1 MKLARLLGSDHPLFA
16 YNLEQLERATG
27 GAGIDVQLVTEM
39 HDKAI
44 AVMHELGL
52 DPADTTADELYRAL
66 YHQAQ
71 HPALNSSDYVLHE
84 VNGEIISF
92 NRVDI
97 AENYHHE
104 LARGQHTCQH
114 AREHLKLELLKRY
127 AEHERTH
134 DSVVRNLLAEINIE
148 SEGK

>member
-1 MKLARLLGSDHPLFA
+1 MKLARLLGNDHPLFV

-27 GAGIDVQLVTEM
+27 GAGIDVQLVTEV

-66 YHQAQ
+66 YHQAENK
-71 HPALNSSDYVLHE
+71 ALDDCGYVLY
-84 VNGEIISF
+84 EIDNEIVSF

-134 DSVVRNLLAEINIE
+134 ESVVRNLLAEINIE